1 MPGRKCKYIFEN
13 MTDGIEKFEVTDWD
27 LENEF
32 NPNRVR
38 HNLTKKQQIYGVFAS
53 DDSDEDERP
62 GFGRKNTPGST
73 QINFVSGGVRTV
85 GEKQEKKES
94 EEEKGSS
101 DEELPVKPQPKR
113 SFSNQRSGF
122 SGTRNSRQIAGLRS
136 AQKNANSNEF
146 GGWEKHT
153 KGIGQKLLLQM
164 GYKPGMGLGKSL
176 QGITTPIEA
185 KLRKGKGAIGLY
197 GPEQPTMTRVGGPSV
212 IQEESA
218 EEETAKHQRQ
228 WKKTTG
234 ERKPKVEYYTQSA
247 EEAVQEGAS
256 KRFRG
261 DASGLS
267 SVKVIDMTG
276 PEQRV
281 LSGYHQIHQQH
292 SKPPEQEA
300 EESKASKGEHFF
312 LPELEHN
319 LKLLKDDEKQ
329 KIIRCDRQKQY
340 NEDRI
345 INLEHEKKRLEQ
357 VLVQEEKQILTL
369 EKVLKIVDS
378 MDSSSNSDDSNETLE
393 IAARTFKDLQDEF
406 YEEYKMYNLSDLAI
420 TIVVPLVQKLMKD
433 WNPLEQKHHC
443 IDIFQDW
450 KALLECS
457 SPVSGHT
464 GLEQELQPYHRLVWD
479 VWMPPVRKA
488 ILSWNARNWSPL
500 VELLDT
506 WTPLLPPW
514 VLDNV
519 LEQLVLPRL
528 QKEVEAWN
536 PLTDTLPVHS
546 WLHPWLPLMGS
557 RLEPLYAPIR
567 QKLSSALVNWH
578 PSDCSAKLI
587 LEPWKSVFSQ
597 GVMDAFVINN
607 IIPKLAM
614 ALQAYVINPHQQ
626 HLDVWNWVMA
636 WMDMMPEP
644 CMVTLLEKNFF
655 PKWLQVLY
663 TWLTHSP
670 NYEEVTKWYTG
681 WKSMLPPS
689 LLAHPVIKEQFR
701 QALDI
706 MNRAVSA
713 PQGLLGQQPGAK
725 ESMAYLTNIERQQE
739 LERHVKPRRD
749 YEAMMQTIRGA
760 TSTASITS
768 SFKELIEKKAE
779 ESNILFMP
787 VAGRYQEGKQVYRFG
802 SSLLYLDR
810 GVIFVFN
817 QKTWVPTSLQSL
829 LDTAG

>member
-1 MPGRKCKYIFEN
+1 
-13 MTDGIEKFEVTDWD
+13 
-27 LENEF
+27 
-32 NPNRVR
+32 
-38 HNLTKKQQIYGVFAS
+38 
-53 DDSDEDERP
+53 
-62 GFGRKNTPGST
+62 
-73 QINFVSGGVRTV
+73 
-85 GEKQEKKES
+85 
-94 EEEKGSS
+94 
-101 DEELPVKPQPKR
+101 
-113 SFSNQRSGF
+113 
-122 SGTRNSRQIAGLRS
+122 
-136 AQKNANSNEF
+136 
-146 GGWEKHT
+146 
-153 KGIGQKLLLQM
+153 M
-164 GYKPGMGLGKSL
+164 GYEPGKGLGKKL

-197 GPEQPTMTRVGGPSV
+197 GPEQPTMTRASGPGAV
-212 IQEESA
+212 TAEAEVEEKDVK
-218 EEETAKHQRQ
+218 KHQRQ
-228 WKKTTG
+228 WKKKDG
-234 ERKPKVEYYTQSA
+234 DSQLKVKYVYKTADEV
-247 EEAVQEGAS
+247 VQEGAN

-261 DASGLS
+261 DSLS

-276 PEQRV
+276 PEQRI

-292 SKPPEQEA
+292 SKPPDQEEDSQA
-300 EESKASKGEHFF
+300 KTSSRGYHFS

-319 LKLLKDDEKQ
+319 LKLLEEDEKQ
-329 KIIRCDRQKQY
+329 KIIRCDRQKQFAQ
-340 NEDRI
+340 DKL
-345 INLEHEKKRLEQ
+345 INLEHEQNRLEE
-357 VLVQEEKQILTL
+357 VITQEEKQIKTL
-369 EKVLKIVDS
+369 EKVLKIVESLDNKS
-378 MDSSSNSDDSNETLE
+378 DDDDSNTTLE
-393 IAARTFKDLQDEF
+393 IAARTFKDLQDEY
-406 YEEYKMYNLSDLAI
+406 YEEYKLYNLSDLAI
-420 TIVVPLVQKLMKD
+420 TIVVPLVKKLLAD

-450 KALLECS
+450 KALLESNS
-457 SPVSGHT
+457 SVVSWSQGT
-464 GLEQELQPYHRLVWD
+464 EQELEPYHRLVWD

-488 ILSWNARNWSPL
+488 ILGWNARNWSPL

-514 VLDNV
+514 VMGNI

-567 QKLSSALVNWH
+567 HKLAAALVNWH

-587 LEPWKSVFSQ
+587 LEPWKTVFSQ

-607 IIPKLAM
+607 IVPKLAM

-636 WMDMMPEP
+636 WLDMMPEP
-644 CMVTLLEKNFF
+644 CMITLLEKNFF

-689 LLAHPVIKEQFR
+689 LLTHPTIKEQFR

-725 ESMAYLTNIERQQE
+725 ESMAYLTNVERQQE
-739 LERHVKPRRD
+739 LDRHVKPRRD
-749 YEAMMQTIRGA
+749 YEAMMQTIRGS
-760 TSTASITS
+760 TSAASLTL

-787 VAGRYQEGKQVYRFG
+787 VPGRFQEGKQVHRFG

>member
-1 MPGRKCKYIFEN
+1 
-13 MTDGIEKFEVTDWD
+13 
-27 LENEF
+27 
-32 NPNRVR
+32 
-38 HNLTKKQQIYGVFAS
+38 
-53 DDSDEDERP
+53 
-62 GFGRKNTPGST
+62 
-73 QINFVSGGVRTV
+73 
-85 GEKQEKKES
+85 
-94 EEEKGSS
+94 
-101 DEELPVKPQPKR
+101 
-113 SFSNQRSGF
+113 
-122 SGTRNSRQIAGLRS
+122 
-136 AQKNANSNEF
+136 
-146 GGWEKHT
+146 
-153 KGIGQKLLLQM
+153 
-164 GYKPGMGLGKSL
+164 
-176 QGITTPIEA
+176 
-185 KLRKGKGAIGLY
+185 
-197 GPEQPTMTRVGGPSV
+197 
-212 IQEESA
+212 
-218 EEETAKHQRQ
+218 
-228 WKKTTG
+228 
-234 ERKPKVEYYTQSA
+234 
-247 EEAVQEGAS
+247 
-256 KRFRG
+256 
-261 DASGLS
+261 
-267 SVKVIDMTG
+267 
-276 PEQRV
+276 
-281 LSGYHQIHQQH
+281 
-292 SKPPEQEA
+292 
-300 EESKASKGEHFF
+300 
-312 LPELEHN
+312 
-319 LKLLKDDEKQ
+319 
-329 KIIRCDRQKQY
+329 
-340 NEDRI
+340 
-345 INLEHEKKRLEQ
+345 
-357 VLVQEEKQILTL
+357 
-369 EKVLKIVDS
+369 
-378 MDSSSNSDDSNETLE
+378 
-393 IAARTFKDLQDEF
+393 
-406 YEEYKMYNLSDLAI
+406 MYNLSDLAI

-457 SPVSGHT
+457 SPVSGYR
-464 GLEQELQPYHRLVWD
+464 GVEQELQPYHRLVWD

-488 ILSWNARNWSPL
+488 ILDWNARNWSPL

-519 LEQLVLPRL
+519 IEQLVLPRL

-546 WLHPWLPLMGS
+546 WLHPWLPLMSS

-567 QKLSSALVNWH
+567 QKLASALVNWH

-587 LEPWKSVFSQ
+587 LEPWKAVFSQ

-607 IIPKLAM
+607 IIPKLGM

-636 WMDMMPEP
+636 WVDMMPEP

-655 PKWLQVLY
+655 PKWLQVLF

-681 WKSMLPPS
+681 WKS
-689 LLAHPVIKEQFR
+689 I

-725 ESMAYLTNIERQQE
+725 ESMAYLTNVERQQE

-749 YEAMMQTIRGA
+749 YEAMVQTIRGA
-760 TSTASITS
+760 TSTASLTS
-768 SFKELIEKKAE
+768 SFKDLIEKKAE

-787 VAGRYQEGKQVYRFG
+787 VPGRYQEGKQVHRFG

>member
-1 MPGRKCKYIFEN
+1 

-53 DDSDEDERP
+53 DDSEEDERP
-62 GFGRKNTPGST
+62 SFKKKSASDSS

-85 GEKQEKKES
+85 GEKPEKKES
-94 EEEKGSS
+94 EDDDEKGSS
-101 DEELPVKPQPKR
+101 EDEAPVKAPTRQG
-113 SFSNQRSGF
+113 FGNQSGM

-136 AQKNANSNEF
+136 MQRNAHGNEF
-146 GGWEKHT
+146 GSWEKHT

-164 GYKPGMGLGKSL
+164 GYEPGKGLGKKL

-197 GPEQPTMTRVGGPSV
+197 GPEQPTMARASGPGV
-212 IQEESA
+212 NQKEP
-218 EEETAKHQRQ
+218 AKEDDNKKPHQRQ
-228 WKKTTG
+228 WKKKEG
-234 ERKPKVEYYTQSA
+234 DRKPKVEYFLQSA
-247 EEAVQEGAS
+247 EEAVLEGS
-256 KRFRG
+256 NKRYRG
-261 DASGLS
+261 DLSIPMS

-292 SKPPEQEA
+292 SKPPDQEA
-300 EESKASKGEHFF
+300 EETEEKSSKGEHFS

-319 LKLLKDDEKQ
+319 LKLLRDDEKQ
-329 KIIRCDRQKQY
+329 KIIRCNREKQY
-340 NEDRI
+340 NEDKI
-345 INLEHEKKRLEQ
+345 VNLDHEKQRLEQ
-357 VLVQEEKQILTL
+357 VLCQEEKQILTL
-369 EKVLKIVDS
+369 EKVLKIVES
-378 MDSSSNSDDSNETLE
+378 MDANSTHDTNNETLE
-393 IAARTFKDLQDEF
+393 IAAKTFKDLQDEY

-420 TIVVPLVQKLMKD
+420 TIVVPLVLRLMKD
-433 WNPLEQKHHC
+433 WNPFEQKHHC

-450 KALLECS
+450 RALLECGG
-457 SPVSGHT
+457 PISG
-464 GLEQELQPYHRLVWD
+464 GRGVEQELQPYHRLVWD

-488 ILSWNARNWSPL
+488 ILNWNARNWNQL
-500 VELLDT
+500 VELLEA

-514 VLDNV
+514 VMDNI
-519 LEQLVLPRL
+519 LEQLVLPKL

-546 WLHPWLPLMGS
+546 WLHPWLPLMGN
-557 RLEPLYAPIR
+557 RLESLYPPIR
-567 QKLSSALVNWH
+567 QKLSAALVNWH
-578 PSDCSAKLI
+578 PNDCSAKLI
-587 LEPWKSVFSQ
+587 LEPWKPVFSQ

-607 IIPKLAM
+607 ILPKLGLI
-614 ALQAYVINPHQQ
+614 LQTYVINPHQQ
-626 HLDVWNWVMA
+626 HLDIWNWVMA
-636 WMDMMPEP
+636 WKDMIPEP

-689 LLAHPVIKEQFR
+689 LLNHPTIKEQFR

-706 MNRAVSA
+706 MNRAVST

-725 ESMAYLTNIERQQE
+725 ESMAYLTNVERQQE
-739 LERHVKPRRD
+739 LDRHVKSRRD
-749 YEAMMQTIRGA
+749 YEAMMQTIRSSS
-760 TSTASITS
+760 STTTITS
-768 SFKELIEKKAE
+768 SMKDLLEKKAE
-779 ESNILFMP
+779 ESNIIFMP
-787 VAGRYQEGKQVYRFG
+787 VAGRYQEGKQVHRFG
-802 SSLLYLDR
+802 NNLLYLDR
-810 GVIFVFN
+810 TVIFVFN

-829 LDTAG
+829 LDSTG